1 MAVTQQTRSAGKR
14 SELWRA
20 RLSGYRADIARAWE
34 YRPVRRGFLGS
45 ALLFLG
51 SLTPAYLPQNSPWWE
66 PMRALGLDNW
76 PAKAFGTAL
85 VVAGVALLVEAWFR
99 LRPSLYH
106 EVKHWPI
113 TLLWSV
119 PLLLAPPIFSHDAYA
134 YAAEG
139 WLLRN
144 GLDPYTNAISVLPGP
159 FADQAAW
166 LWRYTTA
173 MYPPLSLEMFHGLVI
188 LAGNNPYYSAIAMRI
203 PALLGVGL
211 IAYFLPRL
219 AVRMRAD
226 PQMTAWFSTINPLV
240 IIDLVGGAHND
251 ALMMGLVVLALWL
264 AFNDKFWWAAVTVGT
279 AACIKQ
285 PAILVFY
292 AVALINHPW
301 LTLRWRDTSRALGRL
316 TLSLAVSVA
325 TFVAISLATG
335 LGFGW
340 ISAADV
346 PGKVITLAP
355 FTLVGAGLRYVF
367 EFFGQPAAGQLVM
380 DGLRFLGLALTVV
393 IIGWLAL
400 TVGRRKPVTFLS
412 WSYLVFAFGGIALN
426 SWYLTWGGLLLPLTK
441 PTERIT
447 GTAVTVT
454 TVLLAYG
461 AGNLAWRNDAVAL
474 GFAAL
479 ALMLVLL
486 YRHAQERKAHLEA
499 DREGGE

>member
-1 MAVTQQTRSAGKR
+1 MAVTQQTRAADSR
-14 SELWRA
+14 SELLRA
-20 RLSGYRADIARAWE
+20 RFSGYRADVATAWA
-34 YRPVRRGFLGS
+34 YHPVRRGLIGS
-45 ALLFLG
+45 CLLFLG
-51 SLTPAYLPQNSPWWE
+51 SLTPAYLPQNSPWWQ
-66 PMRALGLDNW
+66 PMRSLGLDSW
-76 PAKAFGTAL
+76 WAQAFGTAL
-85 VVAGVALLVEAWFR
+85 VVAGVALLVDAWFK

-113 TLLWSV
+113 TLLWSL

-144 GLDPYTNAISVLPGP
+144 GLNPYDNAISVLPGA

-173 MYPPLSLEMFHGLVI
+173 MYPPLSLEMFHGLVV
-188 LAGNNPYYSAIAMRI
+188 LAGNNPYYSAMAMRI
-203 PALLGVGL
+203 PALLGVAL

-219 AVRMRAD
+219 AIRMGAD
-226 PQMTAWFSTINPLV
+226 VQLTAWFSTVNPLL
-240 IIDLVGGAHND
+240 IIDFVGGAHND

-264 AFNDKFWWAAVTVGT
+264 ATERRFWWAAITVGV

-285 PAILVFY
+285 PAILAFY
-292 AVALINHPW
+292 PVALIHHPW
-301 LTLRWRDTSRALGRL
+301 RSLTWKDTVVAMRRL
-316 TLSLAVSVA
+316 VLSLAVAVA

-340 ISAADV
+340 VRAADV
-346 PGKVITLAP
+346 PGKVVTLAP
-355 FTLVGAGLRYVF
+355 FTLVGAGLKYLL
-367 EFFGQPAAGQLVM
+367 EFLGQPVAGQFMM
-380 DGLRFLGLALTVV
+380 DALRYLGLGLTVAV
-393 IIGWLAL
+393 IAWLGL
-400 TVGRRKPVTFLS
+400 GIGRRKPVTFLS

-441 PTERIT
+441 PTERII

-461 AGNLAWRNDAVAL
+461 AGNLAWRNESVGL

-486 YRHAQERKAHLEA
+486 YRHAQERKSHLDVENRPA
-499 DREGGE
+499 D

>member
-1 MAVTQQTRSAGKR
+1 MAVTQQTRRAGDR
-14 SELWRA
+14 SEAWRA
-20 RLSGYRADIARAWE
+20 RFEGYRADLARAWE
-34 YRPVRRGFLGS
+34 YRPVRRGLVGS

-51 SLTPAYLPQNSPWWE
+51 SLTPAYLPQNTPWWQ
-66 PMRALGLDNW
+66 PLRALGLDSWWAN
-76 PAKAFGTAL
+76 ALGTAL
-85 VVAGVALLVEAWFR
+85 VVAGVALLVEAWFK

-113 TLLWSV
+113 TVLWSL
-119 PLLLAPPIFSHDAYA
+119 PMLLAPPIFSHDAYA
-134 YAAEG
+134 YAAQG
-139 WLLRN
+139 WLLQN
-144 GLDPYTNAISVLPGP
+144 GLNPYDNPISVLPGA

-188 LAGNNPYYSAIAMRI
+188 LAGNNPYYSAVAMRI
-203 PALLGVGL
+203 PALVGIGL
-211 IAYFLPRL
+211 IGYFLPRIAL
-219 AVRMRAD
+219 RMGAD
-226 PQMTAWFSTINPLV
+226 VQMTAWFSVVNPLV
-240 IIDLVGGAHND
+240 IIDFVGGAHND
-251 ALMMGLVVLALWL
+251 ALMMGLVALAIWLAL
-264 AFNDKFWWAAVTVGT
+264 DDRFWWAAITVGV

-285 PAILVFY
+285 PAILTFY

-301 LTLRWRDTSRALGRL
+301 RTLAWRDTSRALGRL
-316 TLSLAVSVA
+316 LLSLAVAVA
-325 TFVAISLATG
+325 AFVAITLVTG

-340 ISAADV
+340 VAAANV
-346 PGKVITLAP
+346 PGSVVTLAP
-355 FTLVGAGLRYVF
+355 FTLVGAGLKYAL
-367 EFFGQPAAGQLVM
+367 EFFGQPEAGQLLM
-380 DGLRFLGLALTVV
+380 DGLRYVGLGLTVV
-393 IIGWLAL
+393 VIAWLGL
-400 TVGRRKPVTFLS
+400 TVGRRRPVTFLS

-441 PTERIT
+441 PTERII

-486 YRHAQERKAHLEA
+486 YRHLQERKAHLDA
-499 DREGGE
+499 LAGPQ

>member
-355 FTLVGAGLRYVF
+355 FTLVGAGLRYLF

>member
-1 MAVTQQTRSAGKR
+1 MAVTQQTRSAGNR
-14 SELWRA
+14 SGLWRA
-20 RLSGYRADIARAWE
+20 RMSGYRADIAKAWE

-45 ALLFLG
+45 ALLFVG
-51 SLTPAYLPQNSPWWE
+51 SLTPAYLPQNSPWWD

-85 VVAGVALLVEAWFR
+85 VVAGVALLVEAWFK

-113 TLLWSV
+113 TLLWSL

-144 GLDPYTNAISVLPGP
+144 GLNPYTNTISVLPGP

-188 LAGNNPYYSAIAMRI
+188 LAGNNPYYSAMAMRI
-203 PALLGVGL
+203 PALIGVGL

-219 AVRMRAD
+219 ATRMGAD
-226 PQMTAWFSTINPLV
+226 TQMTAWFSTINPLL
-240 IIDLVGGAHND
+240 IIDFVGGAHND

-264 AFNDKFWWAAVTVGT
+264 AFNERFWWAAALVGV

-285 PAILVFY
+285 PAILAFY
-292 AVALINHPW
+292 PVALIGHRW
-301 LTLRWRDTSRALGRL
+301 RSFRWRDSSRALARL
-316 TLSLAVSVA
+316 ALSLAVSVA
-325 TFVAISLATG
+325 TFVAISLASG

-340 ISAADV
+340 TGAADV
-346 PGKVITLAP
+346 PGRVVTLAP
-355 FTLVGAGLRYVF
+355 FTLVGAGLKYAL
-367 EFFGQPAAGQLVM
+367 EFFGQPVAGQLAM
-380 DGLRFLGLALTVV
+380 DALRYLGLGLTVL

-400 TVGRRKPVTFLS
+400 TIGRRKPVTFLS

-441 PTERIT
+441 PTERII

-499 DREGGE
+499 VKEGTA

>member
-1 MAVTQQTRSAGKR
+1 M
-14 SELWRA
+14 
-20 RLSGYRADIARAWE
+20 
-34 YRPVRRGFLGS
+34 
-45 ALLFLG
+45 LFLG

-66 PMRALGLDNW
+66 PIRALGLDNW
-76 PAKAFGTAL
+76 PARAVGTAL
-85 VVAGVALLVEAWFR
+85 VVAGVALLVEAWFK

-106 EVKHWPI
+106 DVKHWPI
-113 TLLWSV
+113 TLLWSL

-144 GLDPYTNAISVLPGP
+144 GLNPYDNPISVLPGP
-159 FADQAAW
+159 FADQAVW

-188 LAGNNPYYSAIAMRI
+188 LAGNNPYYSALAMRI
-203 PALLGVGL
+203 PALLGVGM
-211 IAYFLPRL
+211 IAYFLPRIARRMGTDVQL
-219 AVRMRAD
+219 A
-226 PQMTAWFSTINPLV
+226 AWFTTINPLI

-251 ALMMGLVVLALWL
+251 ALMMGLVVWALWL
-264 AFNDKFWWAAVTVGT
+264 AFNDKVWPAAITVGV

-285 PAILVFY
+285 PAILAFY
-292 AVALINHPW
+292 PVALIGHPW
-301 LTLRWRDTSRALGRL
+301 TSLGWSDSWRAIRRLAAALVI
-316 TLSLAVSVA
+316 AVA
-325 TFVAISLATG
+325 TFVLISLASG

-340 ISAADV
+340 VWAADV
-346 PGKVITLAP
+346 PGKVVTLAP
-355 FTLVGAGLRYVF
+355 FTLVGAGLKYLFEAMGLPGVGQFLMNALRY
-367 EFFGQPAAGQLVM
+367 
-380 DGLRFLGLALTVV
+380 LGLFLTVV
-393 IIGWLAL
+393 MIGWLGIGM
-400 TVGRRKPVTFLS
+400 GRKKPVTFLS
-412 WSYLVFAFGGIALN
+412 WSYLIFAFGGIALN

-441 PTERIT
+441 PSPRII

-486 YRHAQERKAHLEA
+486 YRHRQEHQARLHAAANATQEA
-499 DREGGE
+499 E

>member
-20 RLSGYRADIARAWE
+20 RLSGYRADIARAWQ

-45 ALLFLG
+45 GLLFLG

-76 PAKAFGTAL
+76 AAKAFGTAL
-85 VVAGVALLVEAWFR
+85 VVAGVALLVEAWFK

-188 LAGNNPYYSAIAMRI
+188 MAGNNPYYSAIAMRI

-219 AVRMRAD
+219 ALRMRAD

-264 AFNDKFWWAAVTVGT
+264 AFNDRFWLAAVTVGV

-301 LTLRWRDTSRALGRL
+301 LTLHWRHTSRALARL

-355 FTLVGAGLRYVF
+355 FTLVGAGLRWVF
-367 EFFGQPAAGQLVM
+367 EFFGQPVTGQLVM
-380 DGLRFLGLALTVV
+380 DGIRFLGLALTVV

-400 TVGRRKPVTFLS
+400 TVGRRRPVTFLS

-479 ALMLVLL
+479 ALMMVLL

-499 DREGGE
+499 DAGAAG

>member
-1 MAVTQQTRSAGKR
+1 MAVSQQTRTAGSR
-14 SELWRA
+14 SDVWRA
-20 RLSGYRADIARAWE
+20 RFAGYRADLARAWE
-34 YRPVRRGFLGS
+34 YHPVRRGLLGS
-45 ALLFLG
+45 ALVVLG
-51 SLTPAYLPQNSPWWE
+51 SLTPAYLPQSSQLWE
-66 PMRALGLDNW
+66 PLRDLGLDNW
-76 PAKAFGTAL
+76 WANAFGTAL
-85 VVAGVALLVEAWFR
+85 VVAGVALLVEAWFK

-113 TLLWSV
+113 TLLWSL
-119 PLLLAPPIFSHDAYA
+119 PMLLAPPIFSHDAYA

-144 GLDPYTNAISVLPGP
+144 GLNPYDNTISVLPGA

-188 LAGNNPYYSAIAMRI
+188 LAGNNPYYSSVAMRI
-203 PALLGVGL
+203 PALLGVAL
-211 IAYFLPRL
+211 IAYFLPRI
-219 AVRMRAD
+219 AIRMNAD
-226 PQMTAWFSTINPLV
+226 VQMTAWFSVINPLI
-240 IIDLVGGAHND
+240 IIDFVGGAHND
-251 ALMMGLVVLALWL
+251 ALMMGLVVLAIWL
-264 AFNDKFWWAAVTVGT
+264 ALDNRFWWAAATVGA

-285 PAILVFY
+285 PAILAFY
-292 AVALINHPW
+292 AVALINRPW
-301 LTLRWRDTSRALGRL
+301 KSLAWRDSSRALLR
-316 TLSLAVSVA
+316 LSLSLLVSVA
-325 TFVAISLATG
+325 VFVAITLVTG

-340 ISAADV
+340 VSAASV
-346 PGKVITLAP
+346 PGSVVTLAP
-355 FTLVGAGLRYVF
+355 FTLVGAGLKYLL
-367 EFFGQPAAGQLVM
+367 EFLGQPEVGQFLM
-380 DGLRFLGLALTVV
+380 DGLRYLGLALTVV
-393 IIGWLAL
+393 VIGWLGL
-400 TVGRRKPVTFLS
+400 TVGRRRPITFLS

-441 PTERIT
+441 PTERII

-486 YRHAQERKAHLEA
+486 YRHVQERKAHLSA
-499 DREGGE
+499 LSGGTP